1 MNETKFT
8 KANEFGE
15 SSTRIRLG
23 SKSHPAGCHIGNCL
37 SAPLLETPRHTKFY
51 VNSFRGS
58 GLPLQRCISSCG
70 IYDKT
75 IFCSTSIDSA
85 CRWMHFDKLDAP
97 SASFFSRCE
106 RLFPLPLPLT
116 CYLYRWFAPFDHS
129 SFSLLFF
136 CWLLTI
142 NSGVERQRGKSA
154 GTLSRCHNDARRSKI
169 NFLNWLRPFSLSKRN

>member
-1 MNETKFT
+1 MSETKFT

-106 RLFPLPLPLT
+106 RLFALPLPLT

-136 CWLLTI
+136 
-142 NSGVERQRGKSA
+142 A
-154 GTLSRCHNDARRSKI
+154 GC
-169 NFLNWLRPFSLSKRN
+169 SLSIPE